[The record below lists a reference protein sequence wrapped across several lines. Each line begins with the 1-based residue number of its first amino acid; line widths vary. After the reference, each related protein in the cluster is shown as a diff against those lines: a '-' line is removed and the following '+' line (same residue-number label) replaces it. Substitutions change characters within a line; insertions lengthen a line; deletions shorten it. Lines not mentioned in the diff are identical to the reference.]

1 MEALNHLKDAVLNG
15 EYTKAGPLTE
25 QALKGGTEPGTILN
39 QGLIAAMDKVGG
51 LFKEGEIYVPEVLL
65 AAKAMQAG
73 MAVLKPELVKSGI
86 ESRGKVVVGTVRG
99 DLHDIGKNLVAMM
112 LEGAG
117 FEIIDLGNDVPA
129 EEFVEAA
136 EKNGARV
143 IGMSAL
149 LTTTMHVMKE
159 TIELLRQKN
168 LDGKVRTMV
177 GGAPVTS
184 SFANE
189 IGADGY
195 GDDAATAVDIAKGF
209 LSKQGR

>member
-1 MEALNHLKDAVLNG
+1 MESLNQLKEAVLNG
-15 EYTKAGPLTE
+15 EYTKSGALTE
-25 QALKGGTEPGTILN
+25 EALKGGASAEAVLN
-39 QGLIAAMDKVGG
+39 DALIAAMDKVGE

-65 AAKAMQAG
+65 AAKAMHAG
-73 MAVLKPELVKSGI
+73 MDVLKPELVKSGV

-136 EKNGARV
+136 EKNGAQV

-159 TIELLRQKN
+159 TVELLKQKN
-168 LDGKVRTMV
+168 LDAKVKTMI
-177 GGAPVTS
+177 GGAPVTLS
-184 SFANE
+184 YAEE
-189 IGADGY
+189 IGVDGY
-195 GDDAATAVDIAKGF
+195 GDDAATAVDIAKKFTGN
-209 LSKQGR
+209 

>member
-1 MEALNHLKDAVLNG
+1 MEALSRLKQAVLNG
-15 EYTKAGPLTE
+15 EYKETGPLAEEALKAGASAETV
-25 QALKGGTEPGTILN
+25 LN
-39 QGLIAAMDKVGG
+39 DSLITAMDRVGD

-73 MAVLKPELVKSGI
+73 MAVLKPELVKDGV
-86 ESRGKVVVGTVRG
+86 ESRGRVVVGTVRG

-129 EEFVEAA
+129 EEFVDAA
-136 EKNGARV
+136 EKNGAQV

-159 TIELLRQKN
+159 TVDLLKQRE
-168 LDGKVRTMV
+168 LDGKVKTMV

-184 SFANE
+184 AFAEE

-195 GDDAATAVDIAKGF
+195 GDDAATAGDIAKGF
-209 LSKQGR
+209 TAN

>member
-1 MEALNHLKDAVLNG
+1 MEALNHIKNAVLNG

-25 QALKGGTEPGTILN
+25 QALKGGAEPEAILN
-39 QGLIAAMDKVGG
+39 QALIAAMDRIGD

-73 MAVLKPELVKSGI
+73 MAVLKPELVRSGV
-86 ESRGKVVVGTVRG
+86 ESRRKVVVGTVRG

-129 EEFVEAA
+129 EEFVDAA
-136 EKNGARV
+136 EKNGAQV

-149 LTTTMHVMKE
+149 LTTTMHVMRD
-159 TIELLRQKN
+159 TIDLLKQKK
-168 LDGKVRTMV
+168 LDGKVKTMV

-184 SFANE
+184 SFADE

-195 GDDAATAVDIAKGF
+195 GDDAATAVDIAKSF
-209 LSKQGR
+209 LGK

>member
-1 MEALNHLKDAVLNG
+1 MEALNQLRDAVLNG

-25 QALKGGTEPGTILN
+25 EVLEGGATAASVLN
-39 QGLIAAMDKVGG
+39 DGLIAAMDKVGA

-73 MAVLKPELVKSGI
+73 MTVLRPELVKSGI
-86 ESRGKVVVGTVRG
+86 ESRGRVVVGTVRG

-129 EEFVEAA
+129 KEFVEAA
-136 EKNGARV
+136 EKNDAQV

-159 TIELLRQKN
+159 TVELLKEKN
-168 LDGKVRTMV
+168 LDGKVKTMI
-177 GGAPVTS
+177 GGAPVTL
-184 SFANE
+184 SFADE
-189 IGADGY
+189 IGVDGY
-195 GDDAATAVDIAKGF
+195 GDDAATAVDIAKKFTGN
-209 LSKQGR
+209 

>member
-1 MEALNHLKDAVLNG
+1 MDTLSQLRDAVLNG

-25 QALKGGTEPGTILN
+25 EALKGGAGAASVLN
-39 QGLIAAMDKVGG
+39 DGLIAAMDKVGE
-51 LFKEGEIYVPEVLL
+51 LFKAGEIYVPEVLL
-65 AAKAMQAG
+65 AAKAMHAG
-73 MAVLKPELVKSGI
+73 MDVLKPELVKSGV

-129 EEFVEAA
+129 VEFVEAA
-136 EKNGARV
+136 EKNDAQV

-159 TIELLRQKN
+159 TVDLLKEKN
-168 LDGKVRTMV
+168 LDGKVKTMI
-177 GGAPVTS
+177 GGAPVTR
-184 SFANE
+184 SFAEE
-189 IGADGY
+189 IGVDGY
-195 GDDAATAVDIAKGF
+195 GDDAATAVDIAKKFTGN
-209 LSKQGR
+209 

>member
-1 MEALNHLKDAVLNG
+1 MESLNQLKDAVLNG
-15 EYTKAGPLTE
+15 EYTKAGPLTAE
-25 QALKGGTEPGTILN
+25 ALKAGANPGSILN
-39 QGLIAAMDKVGG
+39 DGLIAAMDKVGE

-65 AAKAMQAG
+65 AAKAMHAG
-73 MAVLKPELVKSGI
+73 MEILKPELVKSGV

-129 EEFVEAA
+129 EEFVDAA
-136 EKNGARV
+136 EKNGAQV

-159 TIELLRQKN
+159 TVDLLKEKN
-168 LDGKVRTMV
+168 LEGKVKTMI
-177 GGAPVTS
+177 GGAPVTLS
-184 SFANE
+184 YAEE
-189 IGADGY
+189 IGVDGY
-195 GDDAATAVDIAKGF
+195 GDDAATAVDIAKKFTGN
-209 LSKQGR
+209 